1 MEAAAAAPP
10 AEQAPRPR
18 LRLLRCGSHNVNG
31 LSRERVAVASDS
43 WQRAGYQLVLLQE
56 HHWTLHTVT
65 AALRRLRR
73 LGWTVFYALSPP
85 GPTGRGRGGTAILIR
100 SALLDGGEFTVVGGE
115 AAVQRSADG
124 RYVALPA
131 RWGGHSLH
139 ICSAYL
145 PNDAAGQRQFIASSL
160 GPLAAAAAA
169 AGRQRLWGGDFNFVP
184 DLHLDRAGYVPGAQH
199 ADVGTQQ
206 RWLATLP
213 DLVDA
218 YRSRHPGR
226 RAFTYVH
233 SQHASR
239 IDRVY
244 ASADLLPHVAVCTV
258 RNRTFSDHRPVSLSL
273 AALHPCALGAGL
285 RRVRLAF
292 LSSPL
297 LMQQLL
303 AWLHEQQGPAPED
316 HHAFLLWWPQF
327 KRRLAA
333 FCGRLQRASR
343 LMSQAAEAAGAQLD
357 ALHEQLDAG
366 DVDVL
371 DAIVTARQQF
381 VAAAGAYIED
391 AARCRRTAW
400 LHTGERPCPA
410 LTRRLRPR
418 QQSRE
423 VPGLRSSTGHL
434 LQSGTACAQRA
445 ADFYAGISAQPA
457 TSPAA
462 QQEVLQALATGRRLT
477 AEQAEGLALE
487 AVLPAEVKQAMRT
500 ARSGRSPGL
509 DGIPVEL
516 YRRCKSEFIPLL
528 CRLFTAIATVGDLP
542 PGFHDGV
549 ITILHKAGDRTN
561 PANYRPITLLNSDY
575 RLYAKVLALRLNPCL
590 AGVIDKE
597 QTAFVP
603 GRQIG
608 ENILTLQCLQCLLR
622 RQGRMAVVVFC
633 DFRKAYDTLDRGFLY
648 DAMRTMGVGE
658 GFLALVQ
665 RLLTGTRARAVVN
678 GYVSTPAASAA
689 GVRQGCPLAP
699 LLYLFIAQALV
710 RFLKSRGIGI
720 PVAGGSL
727 AALQYADDT
736 EAFLPSFDQVPA
748 FLDTMQTFGDAT
760 GQRLNLDKTELLP
773 IGAVPEVLPAVVGGL
788 KVVGEAT
795 ALGLTFGSD
804 AAPTA
809 RWPELLE
816 GVRNRYDRI
825 ASLSLSVFGRGFA
838 SAAYGVSTV
847 LYHAEFAG
855 PPPRAVLD
863 ELTSL
868 TAMLVDG
875 GKGPSS
881 LSRAGQA
888 GQPQGVQSGR
898 RFAGL
903 ASWVLP
909 GRPSEGGFGTLPFEQ
924 HIYSRQ
930 AKWGLQLVLGSDEVP
945 WVAVARELLRRCA
958 EGVGAFPLGFLVW
971 PAQGEQRPPGT
982 VAPLPPP
989 LHRLHVALQQLPSVQ
1004 DVAEGPLQ
1012 PGHWCWAAP
1021 LWGNPFFRTAAYPD
1035 GIDFDFFDFAA
1046 AGVATIGQL
1055 LHIQQAV
1062 AACPGPAAY
1071 TLVWN
1076 ASLGRSPA
1084 FASRHHT
1091 AGRIMQLLDV
1101 LPAGWVGAAR
1111 AAAAALAAA
1120 PPLIQPPQ
1128 LEDALAVLRPR
1139 LGWLLGGR
1147 PLPASSLS
1155 VRLGTDLLTS
1165 SLPSRR
1171 DNFKLGPYVAL
1182 ALDAPVGPL
1191 DELRALLKRLWRVR
1205 WENKRKEPFWR
1216 LVYDAHPTAA
1226 RMGQQGQQRPCLCG
1240 AGPPADRHH
1249 HYWACPVARGVV
1261 DTVSEA
1267 LAAAGLL
1274 PAPLPKA
1281 AIWLARAPPAV
1292 HSGVWDVVCLAAVD
1306 AMDHGRRRMFALST
1320 GPPPASP
1327 LHVIC
1332 ARSSVAHFWK
1342 LLADFAALRCAADA
1356 WRRQLPPAH
1365 PFLCFDPASSSFRV
1379 NRPAP

>member
-1 MEAAAAAPP
+1 MAAAEAAAAT
-10 AEQAPRPR
+10 AEQPPRPR
-18 LRLLRCGSHNVNG
+18 LRLLRCGSQNVNG
-31 LSRERVAVASDS
+31 LSRQRVAVASDS

-56 HHWTLHTVT
+56 HHWTFTSVT

-85 GPTGRGRGGTAILIR
+85 GNTGRGRGGTAVLVR
-100 SALLDGGEFTVVGGE
+100 SGLLQSGEFTIVGGE
-115 AAVQRSADG
+115 AAIQRSADG
-124 RYVALPA
+124 RYIALPA

-184 DLHLDRAGYVPGAQH
+184 DPHLDRAGYAPGAQH

-206 RWLATLP
+206 QWLAAVP
-213 DLVDA
+213 DLVDV
-218 YRSRHPGR
+218 YRSRHSGR

-244 ASADLLPHVAVCTV
+244 ASEDLLPHVAVCTV
-258 RNRTFSDHRPVSLSL
+258 RCRTFSDHRPVSLSL
-273 AALHPCALGAGL
+273 AALHPFALGAGL

-292 LSSPL
+292 LSSPSL
-297 LMQQLL
+297 LQQLL
-303 AWLHEQQGPAPED
+303 NWLEDQQGAAPED

-327 KRRLAA
+327 KLRLATL
-333 FCGRLQRASR
+333 CGRLQRASR
-343 LMSQAAEAAGAQLD
+343 LMTQEAEAAGAQLD

-366 DVDVL
+366 DMGVL
-371 DAIVTARQQF
+371 DTIIVARQQF
-381 VAAAGAYIED
+381 VAAAGAYMED

-423 VPGLRSSTGHL
+423 VPGLRSSTGRL

-445 ADFYAGISAQPA
+445 ADFYAGISSQPA
-457 TSPAA
+457 TTPAA
-462 QQEVLQALATGRRLT
+462 QREVLQALASGRRLT
-477 AEQAEGLALE
+477 AEQADMLAQQ

-516 YRRCKSEFIPLL
+516 YRRCKTVFVPLL
-528 CRLFTAIATVGDLP
+528 CCLFTAIAATGDLP

-590 AGVIDKE
+590 ADVIDRE

-608 ENILTLQCLQCLLR
+608 ENIMTLQCLQCLLR

-633 DFRKAYDTLDRGFLY
+633 DFRKAYDTLDRQFLY
-648 DAMRTMGVGE
+648 DAMRTVGVGE

-699 LLYLFIAQALV
+699 LLYLFIAQALIC
-710 RFLKSRGIGI
+710 FLKSRGIGI

-748 FLDTMQTFGDAT
+748 FLGTMQAFGDAT

-773 IGAVPEVLPAVVGGL
+773 IGAVPAGLPAVVQGL
-788 KVVGEAT
+788 TVVREAS

-804 AAPTA
+804 AAPAA

-816 GVRNRYDRI
+816 GVCKRYDRI
-825 ASLSLSVFGRGFA
+825 ASLSSLSVFGRGFA

-855 PPPRAVLD
+855 QPSRGVLD
-863 ELTSL
+863 KLQRL
-868 TAMLVDG
+868 TARLVDG
-875 GKGPSS
+875 GRGPGSPT
-881 LSRAGQA
+881 RAGQPEV
-888 GQPQGVQSGR
+888 GQLRQW
-898 RFAGL
+898 FAGL
-903 ASWVLP
+903 AGWVLP
-909 GRPSEGGFGTLPFEQ
+909 GRPAEGGFGTLPFEE
-924 HIYSRQ
+924 HICSRQ
-930 AKWGLQLVLGSDEVP
+930 AKWALQLAMGSEQVP
-945 WVAVARELLRRCA
+945 WIAVARELLRRCA
-958 EGVGAFPLGFLVW
+958 EGVGAFPLGLLLW
-971 PAQGEQRPPGT
+971 PASDGQRPPGT

-989 LHRLHVALQQLPSVQ
+989 LLRLHVALQKLPPVQ
-1004 DVAEGPLQ
+1004 DVADTPVE
-1012 PGHWCWAAP
+1012 PGHWCWATP

-1035 GIDFDFFDFAA
+1035 GIDSAFFDFAA
-1046 AGVATIGQL
+1046 AGVTTIGQL
-1055 LHIQQAV
+1055 LHIRQAV

-1071 TLVWN
+1071 NLVWN
-1076 ASLGRSPA
+1076 ASLSRYPA
-1084 FASRHHT
+1084 FANRHFT
-1091 AGRIMQLLDV
+1091 RERIQQLLDV
-1101 LPAGWVGAAR
+1101 LPDGWVEAAR
-1111 AAAAALAAA
+1111 AAAVALAAA

-1128 LEDALAVLRPR
+1128 PEDALAVLRPR
-1139 LGWLLGGR
+1139 LGWLLDGR

-1155 VRLGTDLLTS
+1155 VRQGTDLLTS

-1171 DNFKLGPYVAL
+1171 DELKFAPYVAL
-1182 ALDAPVGPL
+1182 ALDATAGPV

-1226 RMGQQGQQRPCLCG
+1226 RMGQQGQQEPCLCG

-1249 HYWACPVARGVV
+1249 HYWACPVARGVI

-1267 LAAAGLL
+1267 LEAAGLL
-1274 PAPLPKA
+1274 PAPLSKA
-1281 AIWLARAPPAV
+1281 TIWLGRAPPAV
-1292 HSGVWDVVCLAAVD
+1292 HSGVWDVVCLAAVE
-1306 AMDHGRRRMFALST
+1306 AMDHGRRRMYAMST
-1320 GPPPASP
+1320 GPPPATP
-1327 LHVIC
+1327 LHVTC

-1342 LLADFAALRCAADA
+1342 LLADFTALRCAPDN
-1356 WRRQLPPAH
+1356 WRRPLPPTH
-1365 PFLCFDPASSSFRV
+1365 PFLCYDPASSSFRV